1 MWNLLLALALMQS
14 SGGGPTITSQSAPT
28 SSSKPTTFS
37 DSELAIIK
45 TRAAVGD
52 IKAEMD
58 LAEAYETGS
67 GVPANDEL
75 AAQWC
80 RKAAEQGYARAQN
93 HLGTMYR
100 MGIGVEKNKE
110 EAVNWYRKAARQ
122 KYANAMFNLGTA
134 YYNGDGVQSND
145 VVSGAWFLLA
155 EDSGSDAAKDAV
167 ARIMNDMSLGQ
178 VLASFEKV
186 AVMFR
191 KGDEVPHSDAEA
203 AKWYRKAADKGDA
216 SANVELAQQ
225 LVEGLGVQQ
234 DYPEARRRCGDAAKA
249 GFGPGAYCLALMD
262 REGLGGPKD
271 FEQAARWFGEAANLQ
286 DVRALL
292 FLGDMYLKG
301 EGVKQNKEIAY
312 MWYWIAANSGI
323 KEAAQSEERLKQ
335 EMDKKTVERAQRKA
349 MEWSGKHQQLMPR
362 RRPNS

>member
-1 MWNLLLALALMQS
+1 MWNLLLALAIMQF
-14 SGGGPTITSQSAPT
+14 SGGGSTAPGQPAPISSAEPA
-28 SSSKPTTFS
+28 TFS
-37 DSELAIIK
+37 ASELAIIK
-45 TRAAVGD
+45 TRAGVGD

-67 GVPANDEL
+67 GVPANDEV

-122 KYANAMFNLGTA
+122 KYPTAMFNLGTA
-134 YYNGDGVQSND
+134 YYNGDGVQTND

-155 EDSGSDAAKDAV
+155 EDSGSDEAEAAV
-167 ARIMNDMSLGQ
+167 ARTMNDMSLGQ

-191 KGDEVPHSDAEA
+191 KGDEVPRSDADA

-216 SANVELAQQ
+216 SASVELAQQ
-225 LVEGLGVQQ
+225 LVKGQGVQQ
-234 DYPEARRRCGDAAKA
+234 DYLEARRRCGEAAKA
-249 GFGPGAYCLALMD
+249 DFGPGAYCLAMMD

-271 FEQAARWFGEAANLQ
+271 LEQAARWFTEAANLQ
-286 DVRALL
+286 DVRALPV
-292 FLGDMYLKG
+292 LGDMYLKG
-301 EGVKQNKEIAY
+301 EGVKQNQETAY

-323 KEAAQSEERLKQ
+323 KGAAQSEEQLKQ
-335 EMDKKTVERAQRKA
+335 EMDKKTIERAQRKA
-349 MEWSGKHQQLMPR
+349 MEWSGKHPQLMLK

>member
-1 MWNLLLALALMQS
+1 MDVPPFSQEQKCPRAIAPGELLFADWRGRH
-14 SGGGPTITSQSAPT
+14 SGLRFVQCATGGSIRTRRSVTRSTA
-28 SSSKPTTFS
+28 
-37 DSELAIIK
+37 AI
-45 TRAAVGD
+45 
-52 IKAEMD
+52 
-58 LAEAYETGS
+58 S
-67 GVPANDEL
+67 GP
-75 AAQWC
+75 
-80 RKAAEQGYARAQN
+80 R
-93 HLGTMYR
+93 
-100 MGIGVEKNKE
+100 
-110 EAVNWYRKAARQ
+110 
-122 KYANAMFNLGTA
+122 A

-216 SANVELAQQ
+216 SASVELAQQ
-225 LVEGLGVQQ
+225 LVKGLGVQQ

-271 FEQAARWFGEAANLQ
+271 FEQAAKWFGEAANLQ
-286 DVRALL
+286 DARALL
-292 FLGDMYLKG
+292 FLGDMYSKG

-312 MWYWIAANSGI
+312 MWYWIAANSEI

-349 MEWSGKHQQLMPR
+349 MEWSGKHQQMMLR